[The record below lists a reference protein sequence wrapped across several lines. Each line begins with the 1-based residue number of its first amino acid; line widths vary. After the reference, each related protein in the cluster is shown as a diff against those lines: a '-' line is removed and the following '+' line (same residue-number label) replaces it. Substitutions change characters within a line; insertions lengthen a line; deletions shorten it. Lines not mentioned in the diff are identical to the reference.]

1 MDESEALILLSRF
14 CRAART
20 FVLKHIRINP
30 STCHLERRISMTV
43 PALRSIDRARR
54 GDSLPAMPFTTTT
67 LRFLRGLA
75 RNNRKPW
82 FDAHRAEYEAVLQ
95 APMRRLIEEMD
106 ARLAR
111 FAPEIIGDPRR
122 SMFRI
127 YRDIRFSKDKSPYKT
142 HAACWL
148 HHRDGRSGEAA
159 FQRAG
164 RGGDVE
170 AGAARVRTGPR
181 SGPVAA
187 GPGVHA
193 WPR

>member
-75 RNNRKPW
+75 RNNRKPS
-82 FDAHRAEYEAVLQ
+82 FDA
-95 APMRRLIEEMD
+95 
-106 ARLAR
+106 
-111 FAPEIIGDPRR
+111 PRP
-122 SMFRI
+122 
-127 YRDIRFSKDKSPYKT
+127 D
-142 HAACWL
+142 H
-148 HHRDGRSGEAA
+148 EAA
-159 FQRAG
+159 RQAQIHQPTER
-164 RGGDVE
+164 
-170 AGAARVRTGPR
+170 
-181 SGPVAA
+181 
-187 GPGVHA
+187 
-193 WPR
+193 